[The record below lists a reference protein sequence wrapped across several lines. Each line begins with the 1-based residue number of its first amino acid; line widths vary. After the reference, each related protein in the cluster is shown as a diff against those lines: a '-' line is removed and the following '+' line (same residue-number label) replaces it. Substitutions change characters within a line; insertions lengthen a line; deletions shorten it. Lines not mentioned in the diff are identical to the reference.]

1 MFSSLITKRSSNPPK
16 NSVHVIGLQDVTAT
30 VDKTPLCKIWKSAD
44 PNNVVL
50 NFTEYFKCPD
60 TEFSICGRLYFAAFF
75 VIKLEN
81 IQTVN
86 YVELEAV
93 LHLVKTLKTVLS
105 LTIIFKIDAKWN
117 TQNSGGSIFTARRCN
132 NACDGCPAVTSR
144 CCVKMDNVNGTSRF
158 SAQCMATGGCYTVW
172 KGISVSLKIKA
183 RRVWN
188 CPKLSND
195 TPFTR
200 VRELQFT
207 RCKRGF
213 SSADDRRQSITPSI
227 HIWRAW
233 RDAAR
238 RAGPSASA
246 ETLGSAQVRTD

>member
-1 MFSSLITKRSSNPPK
+1 MSRY
-16 NSVHVIGLQDVTAT
+16 
-30 VDKTPLCKIWKSAD
+30 W
-44 PNNVVL
+44 VL
-50 NFTEYFKCPD
+50 NLWPPVLC
-60 TEFSICGRLYFAAFF
+60 RLF

-81 IQTVN
+81 IQAVN
-86 YVELEAV
+86 YVEAV

-105 LTIIFKIDAKWN
+105 LTIIFKIDAKRN
-117 TQNSGGSIFTARRCN
+117 TQNSDGSIFTARRCS
-132 NACDGCPAVTSR
+132 NACDGFV
-144 CCVKMDNVNGTSRF
+144 NVNGTSRF

-183 RRVWN
+183 RRMWK

-227 HIWRAW
+227 HICVPHDG
-233 RDAAR
+233 RDVTQRVAR
-238 RAGPSASA
+238 
-246 ETLGSAQVRTD
+246 VRRRQPRLLEVLKYGLTN